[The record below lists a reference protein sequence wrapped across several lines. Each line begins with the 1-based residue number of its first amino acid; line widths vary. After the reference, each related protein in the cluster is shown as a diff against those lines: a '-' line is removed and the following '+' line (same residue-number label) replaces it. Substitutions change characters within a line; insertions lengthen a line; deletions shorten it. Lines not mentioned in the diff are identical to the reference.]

1 MDFQITNERKKEI
14 CNQTLTAFLS
24 QLYSVLSHQG
34 IDPETISIDTY
45 EEPEDFSLQADYR
58 SVTNLVNKIKFI
70 NTKIE
75 SLG

>member
-14 CNQTLTAFLS
+14 CNQTLTSFLS
-24 QLYSVLSHQG
+24 ELYSLLSYLG
-34 IDPETISIDTY
+34 IDPDTFSVDTY
-45 EEPEDFSLQADYR
+45 EEPEDLALQANHR
-58 SVTNLVNKIKFI
+58 SVTNLVNKIRFI